1 MRRISQ
7 CRTDHSVTDYGV
19 AIILYWQFSHHAQ
32 SAPHMYIH
40 TSLNFNYKRTVPVS
54 AIIYLNTLSRI
65 LFAHVL
71 LEFRLTSLT
80 LSLIQSETSIVASV
94 NRNRRKQSNG
104 KLMLRYH
111 YTILCG
117 YFNSYCWH
125 DIPPFSLYRGAVMGI
140 KHLHKECQ
148 TNQTQLST

>member
-1 MRRISQ
+1 MSNGSLGHRLWRRN
-7 CRTDHSVTDYGV
+7 HF
-19 AIILYWQFSHHAQ
+19 ILAVFASC
-32 SAPHMYIH
+32 
-40 TSLNFNYKRTVPVS
+40 LVS
-54 AIIYLNTLSRI
+54 ATYVYKYQPQFQLQANGSSFSDN
-65 LFAHVL
+65 LFHVL

-148 TNQTQLST
+148 TNQTKLST